1 MFHLKYKVINNKLL
15 QNMKTKT
22 IWYYVSIKSS
32 VLKKKQSSV
41 LLIQSSFRNKSKE
54 KNDRS
59 EMVCQFLKDK
69 KKMTLFRSENFGHVK
84 V

>member
-1 MFHLKYKVINNKLL
+1 
-15 QNMKTKT
+15 MKTKT